1 MHNIHAELIL
11 FSPTGTTR
19 TVLEAIAEGL
29 SPASI
34 SCLDLTLPEHSPSH
48 ASEHAQERSGIKTL
62 ALIGMPVHAGRVPA
76 LAVERMRAI
85 KGMGRPAVLV
95 TVYGNR
101 AFDDALLELRDL
113 ATELEFVPL
122 AGAAFIGQHSFS
134 TPEFP
139 VAQGRPDMADRDR
152 AAAFGRHVR
161 DKLSGISD
169 EAQLRNL
176 PELRVP
182 GNFPYRDGVQAA
194 PISPE
199 TASQTCVLCGECAKA
214 CPSAAISLR
223 DDSVTTESTLCLRC
237 CACIRAC
244 PTGSRVM
251 LHPRILELGRTLH
264 AQYAQRREPEFFL

>member
-1 MHNIHAELIL
+1 
-11 FSPTGTTR
+11 
-19 TVLEAIAEGL
+19 
-29 SPASI
+29 
-34 SCLDLTLPEHSPSH
+34 
-48 ASEHAQERSGIKTL
+48 
-62 ALIGMPVHAGRVPA
+62 MPVHAGRVPA

-113 ATELEFVPL
+113 ATELEFVPV

-161 DKLSGISD
+161 DKLAGISN
-169 EAQLRNL
+169 EAELRNL

-194 PISPE
+194 PISRKPRARPACCAANAQKHVPAQPSACVM
-199 TASQTCVLCGECAKA
+199 TASRPKHAV
-214 CPSAAISLR
+214 PSLLRMHQGMSHRLTRHAA
-223 DDSVTTESTLCLRC
+223 STHSGTR
-237 CACIRAC
+237 AHPARAIRPA
-244 PTGSRVM
+244 PGTG
-251 LHPRILELGRTLH
+251 I
-264 AQYAQRREPEFFL
+264 FL